1 MRLRNKTGLITIL
14 STILLGMG
22 EIYAQS
28 HESILKSIEQN
39 NLLLKAYRA
48 ETNAEMLE
56 NRSGITLPNPEVE
69 FHHLWL
75 PANGNNTRQDISASQ
90 SFDIATISGIR
101 RQLAG
106 KSNEILEE
114 EYREERIATLLSA
127 KTLLINLTKTNALIK
142 IMEQRENE
150 ARQLAEMY
158 KSGVENGHNTIIEQ
172 NKAQI
177 NAITINTELQNL
189 KLERQQLLT
198 QLQFMNGG
206 IAIQFNETMFGEQ
219 LPPIDFDA
227 WYNQIES
234 QLPLYASA
242 MKSMELSSKQVALS
256 RMEGLPEISAGY
268 MSEGLKKNDKAH
280 GITLGIS
287 IPLWANKNNIKQAKA
302 AEQASRLHKES
313 VEQQLYYS
321 LYSQYEKCRT
331 LNKTVVQLRESV
343 NSANHSSQLRKALT
357 AGQISLTDYIVEKE
371 MIYDMFTQLFTLECD
386 YHTALAELRAVEL

>member
-1 MRLRNKTGLITIL
+1 MRLRNKIGLITIL

-48 ETNAEMLE
+48 ETNAEILE

-75 PANGNNTRQDISASQ
+75 PANGNSTRQDISASQ

-106 KSNEILEE
+106 KSNEIQEE

-177 NAITINTELQNL
+177 NAITIITELQNL

-206 IAIQFNETMFGEQ
+206 IAIQFNETMFREQ

-313 VEQQLYYS
+313 VEQQLYYT
-321 LYSQYEKCRT
+321 LYSQYEKCKT
-331 LNKTVVQLRESV
+331 LNRTVVQLRESV
-343 NSANHSSQLRKALT
+343 NSANHSSQLKKALT
-357 AGQISLTDYIVEKE
+357 VGQISLTDYIVEME
-371 MIYDMFTQLFTLECD
+371 MIYDMFAQLFSLECD
-386 YHTALAELRAVEL
+386 YYTALAELRAVEL